1 MVQQKSVHHLAANK
15 GIFTE
20 DIRNLVRLLYQA
32 GYSANHISEIITAVL
47 KTAGITMVESISRT
61 TISQII

>member
-1 MVQQKSVHHLAANK
+1 MVQQKSVHHLANK
-15 GIFTE
+15 GVFTE
-20 DIRNLVRLLYQA
+20 DTRNLVRLLYQA
-32 GYSANHISEIITAVL
+32 GCSANHISEIITAVL